1 MIYYKL
7 KYYFLFLLVLH
18 SCDNPLVDNNNKNC
32 IIELGGFYDDC
43 NICSGGTTGHIP
55 NSDKDCNDICFGTSE
70 LDGCGVCDSDI
81 NNNCNL
87 DCNSVENGQALWD
100 DCGNCVGGDT
110 GLTENYLMDDCGVC
124 YESDSDYDQN
134 ANTSKDL
141 CGVCNG
147 DNTSCNAGLL
157 TLQTWSLSKIE
168 LWNNSDCYGI
178 PYFTIN
184 DIICLENN
192 NNCFSYELDFAI
204 NPLIGLEFT
213 QTINYENNDTEVLSG
228 QWSVNNQGIC
238 LDYTLE
244 EYEDECYDTIN
255 FENNFF
261 DCENNTALCEDNFA
275 YFISKNNTDDKCSKE
290 SYELPIENMTL
301 SKQEFLNFY
310 DYFPAI
316 IKNAIII
323 TTK

>member
-1 MIYYKL
+1 MNFIFLVKELRSLDKNIFGINL
-7 KYYFLFLLVLH
+7 KSIETLVFLVLFIK
-18 SCDNPLVDNNNKNC
+18 SPCLYIEVLRIAYSPGFKFNC
-32 IIELGGFYDDC
+32 I
-43 NICSGGTTGHIP
+43 
-55 NSDKDCNDICFGTSE
+55 
-70 LDGCGVCDSDI
+70 DGLVTNFHLPKS
-81 NNNCNL
+81 
-87 DCNSVENGQALWD
+87 S
-100 DCGNCVGGDT
+100 
-110 GLTENYLMDDCGVC
+110 
-124 YESDSDYDQN
+124 
-134 ANTSKDL
+134 
-141 CGVCNG
+141 
-147 DNTSCNAGLL
+147 LL
-157 TLQTWSLSKIE
+157 ILVSSL
-168 LWNNSDCYGI
+168 L
-178 PYFTIN
+178 
-184 DIICLENN
+184 
-192 NNCFSYELDFAI
+192 
-204 NPLIGLEFT
+204 GLEFT
-213 QTINYENNDTEVLSG
+213 KTINYKNNDIEVLSG
-228 QWSVNNQGIC
+228 QWSINNQGIC